1 MININGSLVLSFS
14 NCKREAWLMA
24 HKMIPEQDN
33 VFIALGRLLHETAY
47 ENKGE
52 KDVVIDNIKLDLVQ
66 KGKGKTI
73 VGEVKKSKYSLEGAR
88 DQLLFYLMKLKEMG
102 VEAEG
107 LILIPKE
114 NKRLPVVLE
123 IEEEKRIRNMC
134 DEIQKLVDSPIPPIE
149 RSQNRCKNCAYY
161 TYCWV

>member
-1 MININGSLVLSFS
+1 MIDINGSIILSFS

-24 HKMIPEQDN
+24 HKIIPEQDN
-33 VFIALGRLLHETAY
+33 TFIALGRLLHETSY

-66 KGKGKTI
+66 EKKGKTI
-73 VGEVKKSKYSLEGAR
+73 VGEIKKSKYSLDGAR
-88 DQLLFYLMKLKEMG
+88 DQLLFYLIRLKEMG

-107 LILIPKE
+107 LLLVPKE
-114 NKRLPVVLE
+114 RKRIPVILTA
-123 IEEEKRIRNMC
+123 EEEKRIREMS
-134 DEIQKLVDSPIPPIE
+134 DEIQKLVDGPIPPIE